1 MEILKLSRRLFLAG
15 AAAGAL
21 GVACSQ
27 PAAAQETK
35 TLRILVFG
43 GTLGEG
49 FMKAVDG
56 FQKENNVKFVVTN
69 STSIQ
74 GLTRLM
80 ARAGQEPEWDVI
92 HASPS
97 THFMGA
103 AAGLWEEMTPQIV
116 PNMNRLSPAAIDRG
130 KYVGW
135 GVVEFGLAI
144 NADALRKAGAPEP
157 KSWKDLWR
165 PEYKSRIAIFDFAN
179 LYGQGFYD
187 MVRQIEGDEE
197 KAFAALKKLRP
208 NVRQFPFTPAEVDN
222 LMLSEEIWI
231 APNADSRAK
240 LLARKGAPIKFIQ
253 PEDKSG
259 VWPMYLDIPK
269 RSPQRDLAFKFVN
282 YVLSPQV
289 QNDLALHAEVGPVN
303 LDTKLSPEAKAK
315 NVVDVNTVGSMR
327 QVDWESIV
335 PNLQK
340 LTARWMQDFQK

>member
-1 MEILKLSRRLFLAG
+1 MKLLQLSRRLLLAVT
-15 AAAGAL
+15 AAGAL
-21 GVACSQ
+21 SVAGNYS
-27 PAAAQETK
+27 ASAQETK

-49 FMKAVDG
+49 FLKAVDA
-56 FQKENNVKFVVTN
+56 FQKENNVKFAVTN

-97 THFMGA
+97 THFLGA
-103 AAGLWEEMTPQIV
+103 AAGLWEELNPQLV
-116 PNMNRLSPAAIDRG
+116 PNMTRLASAAVDRD

-144 NADALRKAGAPEP
+144 NSEALRKAGAPEP

-165 PEYKSRIAIFDFAN
+165 SEYKSRIAIFDFAN
-179 LYGQGFYD
+179 LYGQGFFD
-187 MVRQIEGDEE
+187 MVRQLEGDDD
-197 KAFAALKKLRP
+197 KAFAALKRLRP

-240 LLARKGAPIKFIQ
+240 LLARKGAPIKFVQ

-269 RSPQRDLAFKFVN
+269 RSPQRDLAIKFVN
-282 YVLSPQV
+282 YVLSPKV

-303 LDTKLSPEAKAK
+303 LDTELSPEAQAK
-315 NVVDVNTVGSMR
+315 NVVDVKTIGSMR
-327 QVDWESIV
+327 QVEWQTIV
-335 PNLQK
+335 PNLQS
-340 LTARWMQDFQK
+340 LTARWMQDFQN